1 MTLVVIFFSS
11 FLIALSGALMP
22 GPLLTVTVSEATRR
36 GAVAGP
42 LMILGHG
49 ILELALVLALLSG
62 LAPFLQRD
70 DVFVAISL
78 AGGTI
83 LLWMAVSMFRSLP
96 GLSLNYS
103 AAEGKK
109 QNLILTGIIFSLA
122 NPYWLIWWASIG
134 LGYIV
139 YSVQFG
145 VAGVVSFFAGHIL
158 ADFAWYAFISFGVA
172 KGRRFFNDSA
182 YRGLI
187 GGCALFLLLFSG
199 YFLYSGI
206 ERMGEKG
213 IHWGGG
219 ETDGELSVHC
229 PFSTSA
235 LGSRLLRSYWSDE
248 TAAFDRF
255 AFFVWDKAG

>member
-22 GPLLTVTVSEATRR
+22 GPLLTVTVSEASRR
-36 GAVAGP
+36 GVVAGP

-49 ILELALVLALLSG
+49 ILELVLVLALLSG

-70 DVFVAISL
+70 DVFVAIAL
-78 AGGTI
+78 AGGAI
-83 LLWMAVSMFRSLP
+83 LLWMAISMFRSLP
-96 GLSLNYS
+96 GLSLDF
-103 AAEGKK
+103 AAGETRR

-145 VAGVVSFFAGHIL
+145 VPGVISFFAGHIL
-158 ADFAWYAFISFGVA
+158 ADFSWYAFISFGVA
-172 KGRRFFNDSA
+172 KGRRYFSDRS

-187 GGCALFLLLFSG
+187 GGCAAFLLLFSG
-199 YFLYSGI
+199 YFLYSG
-206 ERMGEKG
+206 
-213 IHWGGG
+213 
-219 ETDGELSVHC
+219 L
-229 PFSTSA
+229 A
-235 LGSRLLRSYWSDE
+235 RL
-248 TAAFDRF
+248 
-255 AFFVWDKAG
+255 V